1 MGGDFLARPFFHLF
15 LSFHAY
21 PVHLHDGLLLLFL
34 VGLKICGLVD
44 QMLLHDFPSNRWTND
59 LTNPLSSL
67 FLCSSA
73 LRLRLSGVPFPSFR
87 QSRTLSVF
95 STPFPA
101 LNLFPF

>member
-44 QMLLHDFPSNRWTND
+44 QMLLHDFPSNRWTN
-59 LTNPLSSL
+59 
-67 FLCSSA
+67 
-73 LRLRLSGVPFPSFR
+73 
-87 QSRTLSVF
+87 
-95 STPFPA
+95 
-101 LNLFPF
+101 

>member
-1 MGGDFLARPFFHLF
+1 MGGDFLARPFFHFF
-15 LSFHAY
+15 LSTRTRLIFMMGCY
-21 PVHLHDGLLLLFL
+21 YYYL

-44 QMLLHDFPSNRWTND
+44 QMLLHDFPSNPWTND
-59 LTNPLSSL
+59 LINPPSSL

-95 STPFPA
+95 SIPFPA